1 MLGGSGTAKMHSYL
15 THLFSTFFKI
25 FCLIKRSHVRTDV
38 GAGVGAGMGA
48 RMGAGVG
55 VCRVGAHVCL
65 IFIESALMA
74 FPSRAFSPMFV
85 DSNGQDA
92 TSGKI
97 AAATAASTATSATT
111 FATIATTNSRGR
123 KRTEKRG
130 QEGENRV
137 WSSSGEKVEVES
149 ETEAN
154 KQAVQESEAEKKPWV
169 EAEAER
175 MAYSEVETGKK
186 SYVTKKAV
194 RHKHQKEP
202 GQRLRPKQKLS

>member
-1 MLGGSGTAKMHSYL
+1 MVDLKEVIWLQSIGNSVVVTLLGGSGTAKMHSYL

-111 FATIATTNSRGR
+111 FATIATADAASREEKDR
-123 KRTEKRG
+123 KERERR
-130 QEGENRV
+130 Q
-137 WSSSGEKVEVES
+137 
-149 ETEAN
+149 
-154 KQAVQESEAEKKPWV
+154 KQSLE
-169 EAEAER
+169 
-175 MAYSEVETGKK
+175 
-186 SYVTKKAV
+186 
-194 RHKHQKEP
+194 
-202 GQRLRPKQKLS
+202 

>member
-1 MLGGSGTAKMHSYL
+1 MVVTLLGGSGTAKMHSYL

-25 FCLIKRSHVRTDV
+25 FCLIERSHVRV
-38 GAGVGAGMGA
+38 GVGARMGA

-111 FATIATTNSRGR
+111 FATIATADAASREEKDRKERERGR
-123 KRTEKRG
+123 KQSLE
-130 QEGENRV
+130 
-137 WSSSGEKVEVES
+137 
-149 ETEAN
+149 
-154 KQAVQESEAEKKPWV
+154 
-169 EAEAER
+169 
-175 MAYSEVETGKK
+175 
-186 SYVTKKAV
+186 
-194 RHKHQKEP
+194 
-202 GQRLRPKQKLS
+202 